1 MTFWKRY
8 SRGLIWLTIV
18 IAALAAAFVLS
29 GCQTRYEPPGE
40 GLWRAL

>member
-18 IAALAAAFVLS
+18 IAALAAAYVLS
-29 GCQTRYEPPGE
+29 GCQTYQPPGE

>member
-18 IAALAAAFVLS
+18 IAALAAAYVLS
-29 GCQTRYEPPGE
+29 GCGARYQPPGE
-40 GLWRAL
+40 NIWRAL